1 MWLGARESWPASVL
15 CSCPHGDCAEAVG
28 ASHNAVGRGAWDAWQ
43 GRRTG
48 LIGDDPGGVPG
59 RGRPVMA
66 GVAAEWRLYGW
77 ADPGGWVPDLLAGWG
92 MIGCGLAGW
101 SRRPE
106 SRSGVLLAAAGFA
119 WLAAN
124 FAAAGLGAFGWLSA
138 HALYLHRG

>member
-1 MWLGARESWPASVL
+1 VLRWPRWFAKPFPRRARLLLWPA
-15 CSCPHGDCAEAVG
+15 A
-28 ASHNAVGRGAWDAWQ
+28 
-43 GRRTG
+43 
-48 LIGDDPGGVPG
+48 
-59 RGRPVMA
+59 VMA

-119 WLAAN
+119 WLAPN

-138 HALYLHRG
+138 HALYLHRGPLVHLVLTYPRGRTRAS